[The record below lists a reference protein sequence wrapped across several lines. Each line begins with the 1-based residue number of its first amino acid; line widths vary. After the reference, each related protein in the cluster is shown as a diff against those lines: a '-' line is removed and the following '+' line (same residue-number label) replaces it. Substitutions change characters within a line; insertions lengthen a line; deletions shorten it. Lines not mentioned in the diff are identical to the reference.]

1 MGQENK
7 GKVEEKMRERLKRPL
22 VLSAESEKRIQAAYK
37 KVREEC
43 EVQNMAEKRKN
54 MERQDKSHKMVE
66 RIDNGN
72 QEGKVRLH
80 RGHSLRRMAVV
91 AAAAVM
97 IMATGLVAAAAM
109 GYFSKTVKEDKGKA
123 VYEFAVNYELQPVE
137 VKVKAGYLPAGMEE
151 HDIGKYWTEE
161 NPGHGISV
169 SPLNVVNI
177 DQIKKNLSFDYVENI
192 ERTTIQGMEAHVITF
207 QDEEKYDRGKGI
219 FLFNAEQG
227 FVIWIHGDTIVPL
240 EEVRKVAENLEI
252 TVTENTDLSYDLPE
266 DTQAKD
272 AMEDAYQKKMEE
284 LVARGLKEEEL
295 TPLGE
300 ELDCEFSGCKIK
312 VEDVQILDSLYDIPG
327 YTEAGVCE
335 MEWLAPWLETDG
347 THKPY
352 LRTHYGKDGEI
363 LGEETVSCR
372 FMAVKVVLNQY
383 GESGGSGTAVNGSL
397 KRMSKSGDGT
407 YHWKEDFYLAV
418 PGEGYSLQM
427 DNMAFY
433 FDQPEN
439 LEGDKRAHSFFFRNL
454 KPGDMLTYTLVFA
467 VDEDIL
473 ADKSSELL
481 LEFDATQNIM
491 ENPMYSKLK

>member
-7 GKVEEKMRERLKRPL
+7 GKVEEKMRERLMRPL
-22 VLSAESEKRIQAAYK
+22 VFPAESEERIQAAYK

-43 EVQNMAEKRKN
+43 EARNMEEKRKN
-54 MERQDKSHKMVE
+54 TKKQDKSCKLAE
-66 RIDNGN
+66 RIDDGN
-72 QEGKVRLH
+72 QEGKARLH
-80 RGHSLRRMAVV
+80 RGRSLRRMAVV

-97 IMATGLVAAAAM
+97 VMATGLVAAAAM
-109 GYFSKTVKEDKGKA
+109 GYFSKTVKEDKGGA
-123 VYEFAVNYELQPVE
+123 VYEFALNYELQPVE

-151 HDIGKYWTEE
+151 HDIGKYWTVE

-169 SPLNVVNI
+169 SPLNMVNI

-219 FLFNAEQG
+219 FLFNPEQG

-252 TVTENTDLSYDLPE
+252 TVTENADLSYDPPE

-272 AMEDAYQKKMEE
+272 AMEDAYQKKLEE

-295 TPLGE
+295 TSLGE

-312 VEDVQILDSLYDIPG
+312 VEDFLCYAATGEKDSEGAADVEDEYF
-327 YTEAGVCE
+327 
-335 MEWLAPWLETDG
+335 MEDLVA
-347 THKPY
+347 
-352 LRTHYGKDGEI
+352 RSHYGKDGEI

-383 GESGGSGTAVNGSL
+383 GEPNNNESGTAVNGSL

-439 LEGDKRAHSFFFRNL
+439 LEGDKKAHSFFFRNL
-454 KPGDMLTYTLVFA
+454 KPGDTLTYTLVFA

-473 ADKSSELL
+473 ADESTELL
-481 LEFDATQNIM
+481 LEFNATQNVM

>member
-1 MGQENK
+1 M
-7 GKVEEKMRERLKRPL
+7 L
-22 VLSAESEKRIQAAYK
+22 VLYIR
-37 KVREEC
+37 
-43 EVQNMAEKRKN
+43 
-54 MERQDKSHKMVE
+54 
-66 RIDNGN
+66 
-72 QEGKVRLH
+72 
-80 RGHSLRRMAVV
+80 
-91 AAAAVM
+91 
-97 IMATGLVAAAAM
+97 
-109 GYFSKTVKEDKGKA
+109 
-123 VYEFAVNYELQPVE
+123 
-137 VKVKAGYLPAGMEE
+137 
-151 HDIGKYWTEE
+151 
-161 NPGHGISV
+161 
-169 SPLNVVNI
+169 
-177 DQIKKNLSFDYVENI
+177 
-192 ERTTIQGMEAHVITF
+192 
-207 QDEEKYDRGKGI
+207 
-219 FLFNAEQG
+219 
-227 FVIWIHGDTIVPL
+227 
-240 EEVRKVAENLEI
+240 
-252 TVTENTDLSYDLPE
+252 
-266 DTQAKD
+266 
-272 AMEDAYQKKMEE
+272 
-284 LVARGLKEEEL
+284 
-295 TPLGE
+295 
-300 ELDCEFSGCKIK
+300 K